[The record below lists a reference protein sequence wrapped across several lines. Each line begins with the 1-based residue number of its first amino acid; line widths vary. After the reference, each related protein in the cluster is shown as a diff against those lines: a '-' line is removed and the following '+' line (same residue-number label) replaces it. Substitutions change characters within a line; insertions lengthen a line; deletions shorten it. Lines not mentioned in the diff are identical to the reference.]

1 MKYNTDK
8 PIEKQE
14 DDLLGRASFS
24 NQLGKAIYGHEEKSS
39 LVIGLFGEWGTGKTS
54 IINMVEKEI
63 LRLSL
68 KDNKK
73 QFIIRFS
80 PWNYTD
86 KDNLISLF
94 FESLQSKLKEFD
106 TKKIYKSVR
115 KALCDYANALDLLSY
130 IPGMSPKLVEIIK
143 AIAKG
148 QGEQLE
154 DKPDLDK
161 SRKTLEK
168 ELMKINSKIIVIID
182 DIDRLTNIQIRD
194 IFQLVKQVADFPN
207 VIYILV
213 MDRNVVQSALTAV
226 HEIDDGNEY
235 LEKIIQIP
243 LEIPQ
248 LSKEK
253 LNNIF
258 LNRLEAILNNSS
270 IEVKIDNSYWN
281 NIFTNCISPYINNL
295 RDVNRILNTFQFKYG
310 VLQQETSFEDMI
322 AITTLEVIEPKLY
335 KWISINKETVCGGG
349 IKRIIETFNNKKID
363 YHELYSSE
371 FKKMGLIPEKAIK
384 CISTLF
390 PQFSRDVNENLYFE
404 STNSDLLKNMRIANK
419 ERFDIYFLCDLS
431 DIKVS
436 RNVINSWV
444 FEFERKQL
452 ECVFNKINRNGEI
465 EYFLNEIESLVGEI
479 PYNRLSLIASVLII
493 LNGNLFTKSSNNI
506 LVITAEDKTNIIIE
520 KILDRLTTDNEKYQT
535 LCLSLHNINQENI
548 GAFSKLLINLGQVHG
563 IFKNN
568 SSTEESQKFNVE
580 YLRKIYI
587 KFVEKVEYITSNV
600 SISEI
605 INFRPVFY
613 LWKYVDEEGLSEYIQ
628 KTFET
633 EVGKLKFI
641 TSLAGKWVGNSVG
654 WEYYSNEYVKYI
666 SDREIYNI
674 IMKLDKNMLHE
685 FTELEQ
691 IKLATFVCNYDKGE
705 FDRASEDEARDL
717 LKQWKLEVGNN

>member
-1 MKYNTDK
+1 
-8 PIEKQE
+8 
-14 DDLLGRASFS
+14 
-24 NQLGKAIYGHEEKSS
+24 
-39 LVIGLFGEWGTGKTS
+39 
-54 IINMVEKEI
+54 
-63 LRLSL
+63 
-68 KDNKK
+68 
-73 QFIIRFS
+73 
-80 PWNYTD
+80 
-86 KDNLISLF
+86 
-94 FESLQSKLKEFD
+94 
-106 TKKIYKSVR
+106 
-115 KALCDYANALDLLSY
+115 
-130 IPGMSPKLVEIIK
+130 
-143 AIAKG
+143 
-148 QGEQLE
+148 
-154 DKPDLDK
+154 
-161 SRKTLEK
+161 
-168 ELMKINSKIIVIID
+168 
-182 DIDRLTNIQIRD
+182 
-194 IFQLVKQVADFPN
+194 
-207 VIYILV
+207 
-213 MDRNVVQSALTAV
+213 
-226 HEIDDGNEY
+226 
-235 LEKIIQIP
+235 
-243 LEIPQ
+243 
-248 LSKEK
+248 
-253 LNNIF
+253 
-258 LNRLEAILNNSS
+258 
-270 IEVKIDNSYWN
+270 
-281 NIFTNCISPYINNL
+281 
-295 RDVNRILNTFQFKYG
+295 
-310 VLQQETSFEDMI
+310 
-322 AITTLEVIEPKLY
+322 
-335 KWISINKETVCGGG
+335 
-349 IKRIIETFNNKKID
+349 
-363 YHELYSSE
+363 
-371 FKKMGLIPEKAIK
+371 MGLIPEKAIK

-520 KILDRLTTDNEKYQT
+520 KILDRHTTDNEKYQT

-563 IFKNN
+563 IFKNK

>member
-1 MKYNTDK
+1 M
-8 PIEKQE
+8 
-14 DDLLGRASFS
+14 
-24 NQLGKAIYGHEEKSS
+24 
-39 LVIGLFGEWGTGKTS
+39 
-54 IINMVEKEI
+54 
-63 LRLSL
+63 
-68 KDNKK
+68 
-73 QFIIRFS
+73 
-80 PWNYTD
+80 
-86 KDNLISLF
+86 
-94 FESLQSKLKEFD
+94 
-106 TKKIYKSVR
+106 
-115 KALCDYANALDLLSY
+115 
-130 IPGMSPKLVEIIK
+130 
-143 AIAKG
+143 
-148 QGEQLE
+148 
-154 DKPDLDK
+154 
-161 SRKTLEK
+161 
-168 ELMKINSKIIVIID
+168 
-182 DIDRLTNIQIRD
+182 
-194 IFQLVKQVADFPN
+194 
-207 VIYILV
+207 
-213 MDRNVVQSALTAV
+213 
-226 HEIDDGNEY
+226 
-235 LEKIIQIP
+235 
-243 LEIPQ
+243 
-248 LSKEK
+248 
-253 LNNIF
+253 
-258 LNRLEAILNNSS
+258 
-270 IEVKIDNSYWN
+270 
-281 NIFTNCISPYINNL
+281 
-295 RDVNRILNTFQFKYG
+295 
-310 VLQQETSFEDMI
+310 
-322 AITTLEVIEPKLY
+322 
-335 KWISINKETVCGGG
+335 ISI
-349 IKRIIETFNNKKID
+349 
-363 YHELYSSE
+363 
-371 FKKMGLIPEKAIK
+371 
-384 CISTLF
+384 
-390 PQFSRDVNENLYFE
+390 
-404 STNSDLLKNMRIANK
+404 
-419 ERFDIYFLCDLS
+419 FLCDLS

-444 FEFERKQL
+444 FELERKQL

-563 IFKNN
+563 IFKNK

-641 TSLAGKWVGNSVG
+641 TSLAGKWVGNGVG

-666 SDREIYNI
+666 SDKEIYNI

-705 FDRASEDEARDL
+705 FGRASEDEARDL